1 VKPFRLLLAVIGILM
16 AGVLLGNVA
25 IELTGMPDLFGILS
39 WSTLFVALSGAAAYS
54 ALRGS

>member
-1 VKPFRLLLAVIGILM
+1 M